1 MRNNEP
7 AKRVYWLIPFLMFLV
22 VETVMGNLRYIDP
35 LSIVLNLG
43 IFYMLYLGI
52 YTIFRSTRIG
62 WPALNVILY
71 VFAVVEYFVISFRE
85 RPAMVW
91 DVLAIR
97 TAMTVSANYNYTIT
111 PTLVLTFAAMLLL
124 SIWAY
129 SCAKERPM
137 NRIGKV
143 RPWQIWLVTSASY
156 MFALFQVLAPKF
168 HLDVPMWDP
177 VISFERE
184 GVVLSSVLS
193 LKSLKAPVPESYTT
207 EHAEAIYEAAY
218 SDIESEKQ
226 TEEPGNSISAE
237 ETPVV
242 PANVICIMNES
253 FSDLRIFNGL
263 NVERSFETDFPF
275 LPYFDSLSAMD
286 NVQTGELYVPVF
298 GAMTANS
305 EYEFLTGKSC
315 AFVPQGSIPY
325 QFYTKP
331 GDHSLA
337 KIFDEH
343 GYETIAMH
351 PYPGYNWNR
360 TEAYEN
366 LGFDRFLD
374 GEFYDNLE
382 EELETEFFKPRE
394 YMSDQSDFDVILHL
408 LNEKEPDEKMF
419 VFNVTMQNHGGFE
432 VADLEAEVHVTSM
445 NGVSCEGEYPKA
457 DQYLTLMK
465 MSDEALKGFLE
476 ELEQVDEPTMV
487 VMFGDHQPS
496 VETAFFENLYG
507 TRWTDVP
514 TELKLN
520 SFRTPYL
527 IWTNYSRSAEDLGDM
542 SAFMLG
548 GEVLEAAGLERT
560 GAFRLTEGLRENYD
574 AVHAMGVLTKNGA
587 FTDSRDSE
595 KMKQYQDV
603 LEYHT
608 LEYYE
613 LFDRNNDDDRNGE

>member
-1 MRNNEP
+1 
-7 AKRVYWLIPFLMFLV
+7 
-22 VETVMGNLRYIDP
+22 
-35 LSIVLNLG
+35 
-43 IFYMLYLGI
+43 
-52 YTIFRSTRIG
+52 
-62 WPALNVILY
+62 
-71 VFAVVEYFVISFRE
+71 
-85 RPAMVW
+85 
-91 DVLAIR
+91 
-97 TAMTVSANYNYTIT
+97 
-111 PTLVLTFAAMLLL
+111 
-124 SIWAY
+124 
-129 SCAKERPM
+129 
-137 NRIGKV
+137 
-143 RPWQIWLVTSASY
+143 
-156 MFALFQVLAPKF
+156 
-168 HLDVPMWDP
+168 
-177 VISFERE
+177 
-184 GVVLSSVLS
+184 
-193 LKSLKAPVPESYTT
+193 
-207 EHAEAIYEAAY
+207 
-218 SDIESEKQ
+218 
-226 TEEPGNSISAE
+226 
-237 ETPVV
+237 
-242 PANVICIMNES
+242 
-253 FSDLRIFNGL
+253 
-263 NVERSFETDFPF
+263 
-275 LPYFDSLSAMD
+275 
-286 NVQTGELYVPVF
+286 
-298 GAMTANS
+298 
-305 EYEFLTGKSC
+305 
-315 AFVPQGSIPY
+315 
-325 QFYTKP
+325 
-331 GDHSLA
+331 
-337 KIFDEH
+337 
-343 GYETIAMH
+343 
-351 PYPGYNWNR
+351 
-360 TEAYEN
+360 
-366 LGFDRFLD
+366 
-374 GEFYDNLE
+374 
-382 EELETEFFKPRE
+382 
-394 YMSDQSDFDVILHL
+394 MSDQSDFDVILHL